1 MTVEHGIKESSSEIF
16 LTALDSETYSS
27 IEFDS
32 QVIQSYLEDI
42 VNYVADSVGT
52 FSGTSLA
59 AQSLNEQKK
68 SRIYSEGN
76 RTVIELDLSF
86 DRAWSTVSRAIEASD
101 IVSTDRN
108 REEGIFYVSLEPQ
121 LEESRL
127 NFLNPFNLFRQNN
140 VELKDNN
147 TEPQFQIFVNQSGT
161 KTQIRA
167 QLIEGV
173 ETSEN
178 AEDLLSKLNES
189 LS

>member
-1 MTVEHGIKESSSEIF
+1 MPNAPGGKPIPEVDTGPDPDKDGV
-16 LTALDSETYSS
+16 
-27 IEFDS
+27 
-32 QVIQSYLEDI
+32 
-42 VNYVADSVGT
+42 
-52 FSGTSLA
+52 
-59 AQSLNEQKK
+59 EQKD
-68 SRIYSEGN
+68 G
-76 RTVIELDLSF
+76 
-86 DRAWSTVSRAIEASD
+86 
-101 IVSTDRN
+101 
-108 REEGIFYVSLEPQ
+108 SLEQ
-121 LEESRL
+121 
-127 NFLNPFNLFRQNN
+127 QDN